1 MEAKVSSL
9 FCLQSESSRE
19 CDLQHERERCV
30 RKVAVQA
37 ALDAVSVARND
48 ARELDG
54 ELRLVERDRWRWF
67 RERHHLL
74 VRVCA
79 AAAVGQR
86 CAKEHTCTLAPSF
99 QYGQS
104 LRNAWGGEGVET
116 AFAGRGTAILHHL
129 VVFTPAAS
137 GVDPIPGHKNKV

>member
-1 MEAKVSSL
+1 M
-9 FCLQSESSRE
+9 
-19 CDLQHERERCV
+19 
-30 RKVAVQA
+30 QA

-48 ARELDG
+48 ARELG
-54 ELRLVERDRWRWF
+54 EELRLAERDRWCRF
-67 RERHHLL
+67 RERYHWL

-104 LRNAWGGEGVET
+104 GAMAQRMERRTGG
-116 AFAGRGTAILHHL
+116 GRYWPGEEPSFSITWWSSRQQ
-129 VVFTPAAS
+129 PAAF
-137 GVDPIPGHKNKV
+137 PGHKNKV